1 MYSSQHIYSH
11 CLIEEVKWPTEK
23 STCPESYSCY
33 SGTRAETQEAWPKG
47 YRLCG
52 KMHIYLAFKT
62 SISLCQNK
70 SILGDMRVMESN
82 YTVFKWITDHGNFP
96 IYVWFLDELLYSET
110 ENLSSLKV
118 LFLSFSQTFAFYFPL
133 FCKQAKLI
141 ICWSKNLSP

>member
-70 SILGDMRVMESN
+70 IDTGRHES
-82 YTVFKWITDHGNFP
+82 YGVQ
-96 IYVWFLDELLYSET
+96 L
-110 ENLSSLKV
+110 
-118 LFLSFSQTFAFYFPL
+118 
-133 FCKQAKLI
+133 
-141 ICWSKNLSP
+141 